1 MRGRVAI
8 SGSQSSLREA
18 NRALIVDTIKKFG
31 GLTQVELV
39 AATGLSPA
47 TISTI
52 VKELLGG
59 GIVDTQSTTRSGR
72 RAQMVTLARRVGLVA
87 GVQFGHRHLK
97 VALGDFGRTV
107 VAEQTMP
114 LPVDHRSD
122 TGLDRAALLVV
133 ELLERVGAPIDE
145 LLTIGLTVPA
155 PVDVSTGEISVH
167 GIMRGWDGQQLGQV
181 LSERLARPV
190 VVDNDANA
198 AALAEHELG
207 AGRGY
212 QDVVFVRMSYSTG
225 AGIVLGGHLHR
236 GFAGTAGEIGHVQ
249 VDPRGDI
256 CRCGNRGC
264 LDTVVSSTALLDL
277 LRGSHGDLTLR
288 DLVSRALAG
297 DLGCRRVL
305 ADAGERVGGVVATL
319 AGTLNPQLVVVGGEL
334 AAAGEVIVEP
344 LRQAVLRHVAPNTV
358 APLEVVPGELGEQAE
373 VTGALLL
380 ALRATDVASDYE
392 TISAPPD
399 DPSIPERT
407 ARTASATLP
416 APAPERDTT

>member
-18 NRALIVDTIKKFG
+18 NRALIVDTIKRYG

-59 GIVDTQSTTRSGR
+59 GVVDTQNTTRSGR

-97 VALGDFGRTV
+97 VALGDFGRTI
-107 VAEQTMP
+107 VAEQQMP

-145 LLTIGLTVPA
+145 LLTIGLAVPA

-190 VVDNDANA
+190 VVDNDANV
-198 AALAEHELG
+198 AALAELELG
-207 AGRGY
+207 AARGY
-212 QDVVFVRMSYSTG
+212 RDVVFVRASYSTG
-225 AGIVLGGHLHR
+225 AGIILNGHLHR
-236 GFAGTAGEIGHVQ
+236 GYAGTAGEIGHVQ
-249 VDPRGDI
+249 VDPSGSI

-264 LDTVVSSTALLDL
+264 LDTVVSSAALLDL
-277 LRGSHGDLTLR
+277 LRGSHGDITLR
-288 DLVSRALAG
+288 DLVSRGIAG

-305 ADAGERVGGVVATL
+305 ADAGDRIGSVVATL
-319 AGTLNPQLVVVGGEL
+319 AGP
-334 AAAGEVIVEP
+334 
-344 LRQAVLRHVAPNTV
+344 
-358 APLEVVPGELGEQAE
+358 
-373 VTGALLL
+373 
-380 ALRATDVASDYE
+380 
-392 TISAPPD
+392 
-399 DPSIPERT
+399 
-407 ARTASATLP
+407 
-416 APAPERDTT
+416 

>member
-1 MRGRVAI
+1 MAI

-18 NRALIVDTIKKFG
+18 NRALIVDTIKRYG

-59 GIVDTQSTTRSGR
+59 GIVDTQNTTRSGR

-97 VALGDFGRTV
+97 VALGDFGRTI
-107 VAEQTMP
+107 VAEQQMP
-114 LPVDHRSD
+114 LPIDHRSD

-145 LLTIGLTVPA
+145 LLTIGLAVPA

-181 LSERLARPV
+181 MSERLARPV
-190 VVDNDANA
+190 VVDNDANV

-207 AGRGY
+207 AARGY
-212 QDVVFVRMSYSTG
+212 QDVVFVRVSYSTG
-225 AGIVLGGHLHR
+225 AGIILNGHLHR

-249 VDPRGDI
+249 VDPSGSI

-288 DLVSRALAG
+288 DLVAKGNAG

-305 ADAGERVGGVVATL
+305 ADAGDRIGSVVAML

-334 AAAGEVIVEP
+334 AAAGELVVGP
-344 LRQAVLRHVAPNTV
+344 LRQAVLRHIAPNTV
-358 APLEVVPGELGEQAE
+358 APLEVVAGELGEEAE

-380 ALRATDVASDYE
+380 ALRSTEVATDYE
-392 TISAPPD
+392 TISTTSDSFNGSDGTVAAD
-399 DPSIPERT
+399 TSTLHRRT
-407 ARTASATLP
+407 EGDLT
-416 APAPERDTT
+416 

>member
-59 GIVDTQSTTRSGR
+59 GIVDTQITTRSGR

-87 GVQFGHRHLK
+87 GIQFGHRHLK
-97 VALGDFGRTV
+97 VALGDFGRTI
-107 VAEQTMP
+107 VADQQMP

-145 LLTIGLTVPA
+145 LLTIGLAVPA

-190 VVDNDANA
+190 VVDNDANV

-207 AGRGY
+207 AARGF
-212 QDVVFVRMSYSTG
+212 QDVVYVRASYSTG
-225 AGIVLGGHLHR
+225 AGIILNGHLHR

-249 VDPRGDI
+249 VDPSGSI

-288 DLVSRALAG
+288 DLVAKGIAG

-305 ADAGERVGGVVATL
+305 ADAGDRIGSVVAML

-334 AAAGEVIVEP
+334 AAAGELVVAP
-344 LRQAVLRHVAPNTV
+344 LRQAVLRHIAPNTV
-358 APLEVVPGELGEQAE
+358 APLQVVAGELGEEAE

-380 ALRATDVASDYE
+380 ALRSTEVATDYE
-392 TISAPPD
+392 TIGTTPEGSDGTAAAD
-399 DPSIPERT
+399 DLRLARRT
-407 ARTASATLP
+407 EGDLT
-416 APAPERDTT
+416 

>member
-1 MRGRVAI
+1 MAI

-18 NRALIVDTIKKFG
+18 NRALIVDTIKRYG

-59 GIVDTQSTTRSGR
+59 GIVDTQNTTRSGR

-97 VALGDFGRTV
+97 VALGDFGRTI
-107 VAEQTMP
+107 VAEQQMP

-133 ELLERVGAPIDE
+133 ELLESVGAPIEE
-145 LLTIGLTVPA
+145 LLPIGLGVPA
-155 PVDVSTGEISVH
+155 PGDASTGEISAPATV
-167 GIMRGWDGQQLGQV
+167 RGWGGPQLAQV
-181 LSERLARPV
+181 MSERLARPV
-190 VVDNDANA
+190 VVDNDANV

-207 AGRGY
+207 AARGF
-212 QDVVFVRMSYSTG
+212 QDVVYVRASYSTG
-225 AGIVLGGHLHR
+225 AGIILNGHLHR

-249 VDPRGDI
+249 VDPSGSI

-264 LDTVVSSTALLDL
+264 LDTVVSSTAMLDL

-288 DLVSRALAG
+288 DLVAKGIAG

-305 ADAGERVGGVVATL
+305 ADAGDRIGSVVAML
-319 AGTLNPQLVVVGGEL
+319 AGTLNPQLVVLGG
-334 AAAGEVIVEP
+334 
-344 LRQAVLRHVAPNTV
+344 
-358 APLEVVPGELGEQAE
+358 
-373 VTGALLL
+373 
-380 ALRATDVASDYE
+380 
-392 TISAPPD
+392 
-399 DPSIPERT
+399 
-407 ARTASATLP
+407 
-416 APAPERDTT
+416 